1 MFGAH
6 FDGEITKAHA
16 FPKLQILK
24 KGKIN
29 LKDYKNDA

>member
-6 FDGEITKAHA
+6 FDSKINKAHA

-29 LKDYKNDA
+29 LTNYKK